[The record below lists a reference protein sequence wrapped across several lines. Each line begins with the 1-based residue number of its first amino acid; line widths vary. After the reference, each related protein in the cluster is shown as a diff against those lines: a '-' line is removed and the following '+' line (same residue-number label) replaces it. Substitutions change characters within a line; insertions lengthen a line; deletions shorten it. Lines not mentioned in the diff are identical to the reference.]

1 MKRLLLTLA
10 LLLTAACGAPSEP
23 TATPAPAETVN
34 PPISTPSQVT
44 LLLSDPFTE
53 QDVKVTFDLPEGW
66 QITAGLSNTRIVVIP
81 TLKPLGEGNPAPAE
95 SVSARI
101 GTAAETLTVNG
112 REIFVASGDTISLA
126 TALPDRNYFL
136 QIDVLQT
143 FEGTAADYRE
153 ALQSIIASA
162 RLSE

>member
-10 LLLTAACGAPSEP
+10 LLLTAACGAPSAP

-81 TLKPLGEGNPAPAE
+81 TSSRLAKATLRLP
-95 SVSARI
+95 SRSAR
-101 GTAAETLTVNG
+101 
-112 REIFVASGDTISLA
+112 S
-126 TALPDRNYFL
+126 
-136 QIDVLQT
+136 
-143 FEGTAADYRE
+143 
-153 ALQSIIASA
+153 SA
-162 RLSE
+162 RQLRRSR